1 MSLAAF
7 DEGFAE
13 KTRGPSRTIWM
24 IILVAVVFV
33 AWASVAWVDEIVRA
47 QGEVVSS
54 SRPQIIQNLEGG
66 ILAELNVAEG
76 DIVEPGQT
84 LARLYGT
91 QYQAAVDELSDQIA
105 TLDIRRLRLEAEI
118 NGEPGF
124 DVPDSIANRVPEV
137 VASEKAL
144 LTARQSEFNAR
155 VEGAQA
161 VLEQT
166 SKELDLLEK
175 MFKQDIAPLIEVT
188 RARKANSDA
197 KNKLSEARNTTEMER
212 ATEYSKTEAELA
224 SLRQKL
230 KMAQDQ
236 LSRTLLVAPM
246 RGVVNKLS
254 ITTIGGVVRPGEEIL
269 QIIPLDEALFIE
281 ARVKPRD
288 IASVREGLSA
298 TVKLSA
304 YDYTIYGSLKAKVT
318 FISADTF
325 KDERSRNPDGDP
337 HYKVT
342 LAVDRSQ
349 FTERQKGLEIRPG
362 MQADVEL
369 ETGGKTILT
378 YLTKPLY
385 KSNEALRER

>member
-7 DEGFAE
+7 DDGFAE

-124 DVPDSIANRVPEV
+124 DVPDSIASRVPDV

-197 KNKLSEARNTTEMER
+197 ENKLSEARNTTEMER

>member
-197 KNKLSEARNTTEMER
+197 ENKLSEARNTTEMER

>member
-124 DVPDSIANRVPEV
+124 DVPDSIANRVPDV

-197 KNKLSEARNTTEMER
+197 ENKLSEARNTTEMER

>member
-66 ILAELNVAEG
+66 ILEELNVAEG

-197 KNKLSEARNTTEMER
+197 ENKLSEARNTTEMER

>member
-1 MSLAAF
+1 MSVASY
-7 DEGFAE
+7 DEAFAE
-13 KTRGPSRTIWM
+13 KQRGPSRTIWM
-24 IILVAVVFV
+24 IALVAVVFV
-33 AWASVAWVDEIVRA
+33 VWASFAWVDEIVHA

-76 DIVEPGQT
+76 DLVQPGQT

-91 QYQAAVDELSDQIA
+91 QYQAAVDDYTDQIA
-105 TLDIRRLRLEAEI
+105 TLEIRRQRLDAEI
-118 NGEPGF
+118 HGETGF
-124 DVPDSIANRVPEV
+124 DVPASLAARVPEV

-144 LTARQSEFNAR
+144 LTARLSDYNAR
-155 VEGAQA
+155 VEGAKA

-166 SKELDLLEK
+166 SEEKSLLEK
-175 MFKQDIAPLIEVT
+175 MYKQNVAPLIEVT

-197 KNKLSEARNTTEMER
+197 KNRLSEAETTTKMER
-212 ATEYSKTEAELA
+212 ATDFSKVESDLA
-224 SLRQKL
+224 QLRQKL
-230 KMAQDQ
+230 KLAQDQ
-236 LSRTLLVAPM
+236 LSRTTLVAPM
-246 RGVVNKLS
+246 RGIVNKLS

-269 QIIPLDEALFIE
+269 QLIPVDEDLFIE
-281 ARVKPRD
+281 ASVKPRD
-288 IASVREGLSA
+288 IASLREGLDA
-298 TVKLSA
+298 TIKLTA
-304 YDYTIYGSLKAKVT
+304 YDYTIYGTLKAKVT

-325 KDERSRNPDGDP
+325 KDERSRAADGDP

-349 FTERQKGLEIRPG
+349 LTARQKGLEIRPG

-385 KSNEALRER
+385 KSSLALRER

>member
-1 MSLAAF
+1 MSIASY
-7 DEGFAE
+7 DEAFAE
-13 KTRGPSRTIWM
+13 KQRGPSRTIW
-24 IILVAVVFV
+24 IIALVAVVFV
-33 AWASVAWVDEIVRA
+33 LWAAFAWVDEIVHA

-66 ILAELNVAEG
+66 ILAELDVAEG
-76 DIVEPGQT
+76 DLVQPGQT

-91 QYQAAVDELSDQIA
+91 QYQAAVDDYSDQIA
-105 TLDIRRLRLEAEI
+105 TLEIRRQRLDAEI
-118 NGEPGF
+118 HGEAGF
-124 DVPDSIANRVPEV
+124 DVPAALANRVPEV

-144 LTARQSEFNAR
+144 LTARLSDYNAR
-155 VEGAQA
+155 VEGAKA

-166 SKELDLLEK
+166 SQEMKLLEK
-175 MFKQDIAPLIEVT
+175 MYKQDVAPLIEVT
-188 RARKANSDA
+188 RARKTNSDA
-197 KNKLSEARNTTEMER
+197 KNRLSEAETTTKMER
-212 ATEYSKTEAELA
+212 ATDFSKVESDLA
-224 SLRQKL
+224 QLRQKL
-230 KMAQDQ
+230 KLAQDQ
-236 LSRTLLVAPM
+236 LSRTTLVAPM
-246 RGVVNKLS
+246 RGIVNKLS

-269 QIIPLDEALFIE
+269 QLIPVDEDLFIE

-288 IASVREGLSA
+288 IASLREGLDA
-298 TVKLSA
+298 TIKLTA
-304 YDYTIYGSLKAKVT
+304 YDYTIYGTLKAKVT

-325 KDERSRNPDGDP
+325 KDERARSADGDP

-349 FTERQKGLEIRPG
+349 LTARQKGLEIRPG

-385 KSNEALRER
+385 KSSLALRER

>member
-124 DVPDSIANRVPEV
+124 DVPDSIANRVPDV

-197 KNKLSEARNTTEMER
+197 ENKLSEARNTTEMER

-385 KSNEALRER
+385 KSNEALREQ

>member
-1 MSLAAF
+1 MSLASF
-7 DEGFAE
+7 DEDFAARQ
-13 KTRGPSRTIWM
+13 RGPSRTIWM
-24 IILVAVVFV
+24 IALVAVVFV
-33 AWASVAWVDEIVRA
+33 VWASFAWVDEIVHA

-76 DIVEPGQT
+76 DLVQPGQT

-91 QYQAAVDELSDQIA
+91 QYQAAVDDFTDQIA
-105 TLDIRRLRLEAEI
+105 SLEIRRARLDAEI
-118 NGEPGF
+118 QGEADFQVPQAIAAR
-124 DVPDSIANRVPEV
+124 VPDVL
-137 VASEKAL
+137 ASEKAL
-144 LTARQSEFNAR
+144 LSARLADYDAR
-155 VEGAQA
+155 VAGAKA

-166 SKELDLLEK
+166 SAESNLLEK
-175 MFKQDIAPLIEVT
+175 MYKQDIAPLIEVT

-197 KNKLSEARNTTEMER
+197 QNKLSEARTTTKMER
-212 ATEYSKTEAELA
+212 ATEYAKVDGEL
-224 SLRQKL
+224 SQLRQKL
-230 KMAQDQ
+230 KLAQDQ
-236 LSRTLLVAPM
+236 LSRTILTAPM
-246 RGVVNKLS
+246 RGIVNKLS

-269 QIIPLDEALFIE
+269 QLIPVDEDLFIE

-288 IASVREGLSA
+288 IASLREGLSA

-304 YDYTIYGSLKAKVT
+304 YDYTIYGSLKARVT

-325 KDERSRNPDGDP
+325 KDDRSRAPDGDP

-349 FTERQKGLEIRPG
+349 FTERQRSLEIRPG

-385 KSNEALRER
+385 KSSLALRER